1 MPAARLGLHYYPS
14 GLRRY
19 VTRLAVNG
27 MKRSLDEIARGEFDP
42 GRLREREAR
51 CATSADLRE
60 GLAAFAAR
68 RAPRFN
74 GH

>member
-1 MPAARLGLHYYPS
+1 MPAARL
-14 GLRRY
+14 
-19 VTRLAVNG
+19 